1 MKKRS
6 SKKPF
11 IIAAANMRTEA
22 ANRKYEEARGE

>member
-11 IIAAANMRTEA
+11 IIAANARTEA